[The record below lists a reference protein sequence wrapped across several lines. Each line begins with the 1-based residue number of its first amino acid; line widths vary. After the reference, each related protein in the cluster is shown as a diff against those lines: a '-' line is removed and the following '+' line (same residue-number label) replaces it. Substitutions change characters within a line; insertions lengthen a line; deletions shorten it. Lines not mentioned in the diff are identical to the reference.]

1 LRKINPNKGAFTSA
15 LCELIKNFE
24 YCKNDADQ
32 VPNDADPDI
41 FNQPVIGAIK
51 EVFRKQ
57 LTSIASKLLSS
68 EHSKLKDLSLEEQN
82 LWKSFDNSDI
92 YKLITGEPDT
102 LPEFQYNWIEPCQ
115 LAIHLPQNY
124 NFAPQQNFQLPP
136 DPVKAP
142 VPIAAPPVAQA
153 AAPPILLPPLPH
165 QNLEVPPVDQPQVHQ
180 PEEQPV
186 AGPS

>member
-57 LTSIASKLLSS
+57 LTSIASKLLSI
-68 EHSKLKDLSLEEQN
+68 EHSKLEYLSLEEQN
-82 LWKSFDNSDI
+82 RKVSLREKKKIERKRFSVKTFFVIVLYFPRSVQFLWLN
-92 YKLITGEPDT
+92 
-102 LPEFQYNWIEPCQ
+102 
-115 LAIHLPQNY
+115 
-124 NFAPQQNFQLPP
+124 
-136 DPVKAP
+136 
-142 VPIAAPPVAQA
+142 
-153 AAPPILLPPLPH
+153 
-165 QNLEVPPVDQPQVHQ
+165 
-180 PEEQPV
+180 
-186 AGPS
+186 